1 MSWSITELARMSGV
15 TARALRHYD
24 EIGVLRPARVGDNG
38 YRWYEREQLL
48 RLQEI
53 LLMRQLDMDL
63 PTIARILDGDHDR
76 LAALWDHRERLLAQ
90 RDRLDRLVRTVART
104 IADLEGEEVMPDNE
118 LFDGFR
124 FSPATLDELEA
135 KSPESSKPYFDELR
149 ANTAQWTERDFA
161 AANEQA
167 ADGER
172 RLLALGP
179 DVKTILVGHWPLIRQ
194 PTHALRFPEFAQWC
208 GTTRTADWHI
218 RFRASVV
225 VYGHLHIPR
234 TTYYDGVRFEE
245 VSIGYPREWS
255 RRSKPPMPRKVL
267 PA

>member
-1 MSWSITELARMSGV
+1 MSWSISELARMSGV

-24 EIGVLRPARVGDNG
+24 EIGLLRPARVGAGG

-53 LLMRQLDMDL
+53 LLLRQLDMDL

-76 LAALWDHRERLLAQ
+76 LAALRDHRERLLAQ

-124 FSPATLDELEA
+124 LSPATLDELEA
-135 KSPESSKPYFDELR
+135 KSPEASKPYFDELR

-161 AANEQA
+161 AASEQA

-172 RLLALGP
+172 RLLALMLADVPVDDPRVLDLMAESHAAEQELLVLSKEDYGKLAKAFAATP
-179 DVKTILVGHWPLIRQ
+179 D
-194 PTHALRFPEFAQWC
+194 LRA
-208 GTTRTADWHI
+208 
-218 RFRASVV
+218 
-225 VYGHLHIPR
+225 HLDARHPR
-234 TTYYDGVRFEE
+234 LAEYLRDAMLAYAAARM
-245 VSIGYPREWS
+245 S
-255 RRSKPPMPRKVL
+255 
-267 PA
+267 

>member
-63 PTIARILDGDHDR
+63 PTIARVLDGEHDR
-76 LAALWDHRERLLAQ
+76 LAALRDHRERLLAQ
-90 RDRLDRLVRTVART
+90 RDRLERLVRTVSRT
-104 IADLEGEEVMPDNE
+104 IAHLEGDTVMSNEAMPDEE
-118 LFDGFR
+118 LFDGFQL
-124 FSPATLDELEA
+124 SPAVLDELEA

-149 ANTAQWTERDFA
+149 SNTASWTEQDYA

-172 RLLALGP
+172 RLLAFML
-179 DVKTILVGHWPLIRQ
+179 
-194 PTHALRFPEFAQWC
+194 
-208 GTTRTADWHI
+208 
-218 RFRASVV
+218 
-225 VYGHLHIPR
+225 
-234 TTYYDGVRFEE
+234 DGVP
-245 VSIGYPREWS
+245 VDDPRVLDLTAEAHAAEQGLLVL
-255 RRSKPPMPRKVL
+255 SKQDYCQLAEAFVVTPELRAHLDARHPRL
-267 PA
+267 AEYLRDAMQAYAAARLS